1 MVNCNLKQ
9 ATIYRAVI
17 LDRIFLVKKAFYIE
31 KVLLMIAFIFFVT
44 SLAQNIFSFS
54 GDFLAWGVFFFA
66 LSLIFLQIDLF
77 NKHYIKKPKELMKLA
92 DAAENIDK
100 INIADYFDFEL
111 ARIISMI
118 EKKGWADSYLL
129 LHLILLYTSEID
141 FVFNRMV
148 MNKKQAATEIGLI
161 FQDNISVKERG
172 FSNCFLST
180 IEDSFFIAKERGA
193 DKITIEDVFVAL
205 SEHNPYLQD
214 ILYREGLKK
223 SDIFD
228 LTNWQ
233 LRLKETEDPLLYK
246 NLMKRGK
253 IGIEWASGY
262 TPFLDR
268 FAVDW
273 TKGLKFAKFPDTIGH
288 EEEGSSLERVLSR
301 NEISSALLVGEPG
314 TGRKSIIQKIIKK
327 SFLGDSLPEV
337 NYKRFLELNLST
349 LIAHAQG
356 NEETE
361 RILDHIFREATDAG
375 NVIIIINEIHNYIEG
390 EVRPGVVNISGIL
403 SSYLHHP
410 AFRVIGITS
419 YAGFR
424 QSIEKNA
431 SILALFEKIEVKE
444 STEEETLL
452 LLQRV
457 ALKLENKY
465 KKLIPFS
472 TLKQTITL
480 SSRYMQEASF
490 PEKAIDLLEEAMVYA
505 TQQGK
510 GVLLPKDV
518 DKIVSERTEIPVG
531 DINQKEK
538 EVLLNMESLLHE
550 RMINQN
556 EAVRAVSYALR
567 RSRADMD
574 TRKGLI
580 GSFLFL
586 GPTGVGKTE
595 MAKAI
600 AAVYFGNEK
609 KINRIDMSEFQSIS
623 DISRLIGSSTENGIL
638 TSRVREDPFSL
649 VLLDEIEKAH
659 PDILNLFLQI
669 LDEGHVT
676 DGVGRKVSFQNCM
689 IIATSNAG
697 YQLILESID
706 QNGNWIFENKSDE
719 DIDDEKKKELA
730 AGEIK
735 KKILQSIFKRGI
747 FRPEFVNR
755 FDDTV
760 LFKAL
765 GKKELKDIA
774 GLQLKNMAKGLNE
787 KDITFNV
794 TEELKD
800 KIVEISYDPLFGAR
814 EMQRAIQNNIG
825 DVLSSAILRNEI
837 EKGDVIS
844 INAEDFSIEIVN
856 KKQE

>member
-1 MVNCNLKQ
+1 MANCNLKE
-9 ATIYRAVI
+9 AAIYRAV
-17 LDRIFLVKKAFYIE
+17 LLNKIFFVKKAISFE
-31 KVLLMIAFIFFVT
+31 RVFLTVAFILFALSV
-44 SLAQNIFSFS
+44 AQNFIHISDGSFLPWGIFSFS
-54 GDFLAWGVFFFA
+54 V
-66 LSLIFLQIDLF
+66 SLVFLQISLF
-77 NKHYIKKPKELMKLA
+77 FENYIKKPRQIMGIN
-92 DAAENIDK
+92 DAANNIDK

-111 ARIISMI
+111 AKIIKKI
-118 EKKGWADSYLL
+118 EEKGWADSYFLL
-129 LHLILLYTSEID
+129 YLILTKTSEID
-141 FVFNRMV
+141 FVFNRMII
-148 MNKKQAATEIGLI
+148 NKKQAASEVSLL
-161 FQDNISVKERG
+161 FQEKIKVKEKG
-172 FSNCFLST
+172 FSECFLNT
-180 IEDSFFIAKERGA
+180 IEDSFYVAKERGSE
-193 DKITIEDVFVAL
+193 KIQIEDVFVSL
-205 SEHNPYLQD
+205 SEYNPYLQD

-223 SDIFD
+223 KDVLD
-228 LTNWQ
+228 LTSWQ
-233 LRLKETEDPLLYK
+233 LKLKEKEDPLLYR
-246 NLMKRGK
+246 NLIKRGK

-262 TPFLDR
+262 TPFLDK

-273 TKGLKFAKFPDTIGH
+273 TKGLKFAKFPETIGH

-301 NEISSALLVGEPG
+301 SEISSALLVGEPG
-314 TGRKSIIQKIIKK
+314 TGRKSIIQKIIKR
-327 SFLGDSLPEV
+327 SFLGEALPEV
-337 NYKRFLELNLST
+337 NHRRFLELSLPT

-361 RILDHIFREATDAG
+361 RILDYIFKEATDAG
-375 NVIIIINEIHNYIEG
+375 NVILIIDEIHNYIEG
-390 EVRPGVVNISGIL
+390 ETRPGVVNISGIL

-410 AFRVIGITS
+410 SFRVIGITS
-419 YAGFR
+419 YTGFR

-444 STEEETLL
+444 STEEETLIL
-452 LLQRV
+452 LERV

-465 KKLIPFS
+465 RKLIPFS
-472 TLKQTITL
+472 TLKHTITL
-480 SSRYMQEASF
+480 CSRYMQESSF

-505 TQQGK
+505 AQQEK

-531 DINQKEK
+531 DINQREK
-538 EVLLNMESLLHE
+538 EILLNMEDLLHQ

-659 PDILNLFLQI
+659 PDILNLFLQV

-689 IIATSNAG
+689 VIATSNAG

-706 QNGNWIFENKSDE
+706 ENGNWISGDNNKE
-719 DIDDEKKKELA
+719 DKEKDT
-730 AGEIK
+730 AGSEVK
-735 KKILQSIFKRGI
+735 RKILQSIFKRGI

-755 FDDTV
+755 FDETV

-765 GKKELKDIA
+765 GRKELREIA
-774 GLQLKNMAKGLNE
+774 GLQLKNMAKNLEE
-787 KDITFNV
+787 KDITFNI

-825 DVLSSAILRNEI
+825 DVLSSAMLRNEI
-837 EKGDVIS
+837 EKGDVII
-844 INAEDFSIEIVN
+844 INANDFSIEKVT
-856 KKQE
+856 

>member
-1 MVNCNLKQ
+1 MANCNLKE
-9 ATIYRAVI
+9 AAIYRAII
-17 LDRIFLVKKAFYIE
+17 LDKLFFVKRAVVFEQIFLT
-31 KVLLMIAFIFFVT
+31 IAFGAFFANLLQIFLYFEGGF
-44 SLAQNIFSFS
+44 LYWGFFSFS
-54 GDFLAWGVFFFA
+54 LFLF
-66 LSLIFLQIDLF
+66 FLQIDLF
-77 NKHYIKKPKELMKLA
+77 FKHYIKKPKQLMKIN
-92 DAAENIDK
+92 DAATNIDK

-111 ARIISMI
+111 AKIINKI
-118 EKKGWADSYLL
+118 EAKGWADSYF
-129 LHLILLYTSEID
+129 LLYLIITKTSEID

-148 MNKKQAATEIGLI
+148 INKKQAATEIGLL
-161 FQDNISVKERG
+161 FQEKIKVKEKG
-172 FSNCFLST
+172 FSECFLKT
-180 IEDSFFIAKERGA
+180 IEDSFFVAQERGA
-193 DKITIEDVFVAL
+193 EKITIEDVFVSL
-205 SEHNPYLQD
+205 SEYNPYLQD

-223 SDIFD
+223 EDVLS

-233 LRLKETEDPLLYK
+233 LRLKEKEDLLLYK

-273 TKGLKFAKFPDTIGH
+273 TKGLKMARFPETIGH
-288 EEEGSSLERVLSR
+288 EEEGSALERVLSR

-327 SFLGDSLPEV
+327 SFLGESLPEV
-337 NYKRFLELNLST
+337 NHRRFLELNLAT

-361 RILDHIFREATDAG
+361 RVLDHIFREATDAG
-375 NVIIIINEIHNYIEG
+375 NVVLIIDEIHNYIEG
-390 EVRPGVVNISGIL
+390 EKRPGVVNISGIL

-419 YAGFR
+419 YTGFR

-431 SILALFEKIEVKE
+431 TILALFEKIEVKE
-444 STEEETLL
+444 SSEEETLL
-452 LLQRV
+452 LLERV
-457 ALKLENKY
+457 SLRLENKY

-472 TLKQTITL
+472 SLKQTIIL
-480 SSRYMQEASF
+480 ASRYMQESSF

-505 TQQGK
+505 AQQDK
-510 GVLLPKDV
+510 SILLPKDI

-531 DINQKEK
+531 DINQREK
-538 EVLLNMESLLHE
+538 EILLNMENLLHE

-556 EAVRAVSYALR
+556 DAVRAVSYALR

-676 DGVGRKVSFQNCM
+676 DGVGRKISFQNCM
-689 IIATSNAG
+689 VIATSNAG

-706 QNGNWIFENKSDE
+706 ENGNWISENTDKE
-719 DIDDEKKKELA
+719 NVEKDK
-730 AGEIK
+730 AGVEIK
-735 KKILQSIFKRGI
+735 RKILQSIFKRGI

-765 GKKELKDIA
+765 GRKELKEIA
-774 GLQLKNMAKGLNE
+774 GLQLKNMAKNLE
-787 KDITFNV
+787 QKDITFNI

-825 DVLSSAILRNEI
+825 DVLSSAMLRNEI
-837 EKGDVIS
+837 EKGDVIT
-844 INAEDFSIEIVN
+844 INADNFTIDKI
-856 KKQE
+856 K